1 MFTSIETM
9 KKKNPPGTHREL
21 WDQDSPFRY
30 NRVEQQRSEL
40 KREQK
45 YRKRPHDYLEDD
57 DWDDLEGPY
66 DDVTY

>member
-1 MFTSIETM
+1 MN
-9 KKKNPPGTHREL
+9 KPKNPPGTHREL

-45 YRKRPHDYLEDD
+45 YRKRPQDYIEEDD
-57 DWDDLEGPY
+57 DFEDWNDDSQR
-66 DDVTY
+66 